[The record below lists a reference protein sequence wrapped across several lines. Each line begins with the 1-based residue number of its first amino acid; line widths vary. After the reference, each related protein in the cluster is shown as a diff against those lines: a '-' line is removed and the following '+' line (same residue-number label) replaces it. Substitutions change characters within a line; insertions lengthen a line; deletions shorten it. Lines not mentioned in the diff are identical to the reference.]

1 MFTFGGIMAN
11 EFLTE
16 YHDEIN
22 DGKWGSSRTLIP
34 LRNRVWNQYMQSPSQ
49 IGSRGS
55 FLVLQG
61 QRLLGLISRFRQA
74 RAQNGSDHGIKAQG
88 DGWLLTITLIECTN
102 LAAVDS
108 SGFSDP
114 YVAFTCNGKTRTSS
128 IKFQKSDTL
137 RNEIFEFGVII
148 LIERVSVILSD
159 NIHYVCKYD
168 LEKKLKGHKVLEGNP
183 NVINLSV
190 PGCTIL
196 NVECIVNIL
205 KDFKS
210 IGTHGVKN
218 LRIGAFMMSQES
230 ILKN

>member
-1 MFTFGGIMAN
+1 MFYCVLTSAGTPDVPYGSTFRV
-11 EFLTE
+11 
-16 YHDEIN
+16 EIIY
-22 DGKWGSSRTLIP
+22 LITP
-34 LRNRVWNQYMQSPSQ
+34 GEEMPSGEQCSHLVTVKPVDLKDLDSTKEQGLESVHAEPQSNWKLAAQ
-49 IGSRGS
+49 

-61 QRLLGLISRFRQA
+61 DGLKQ
-74 RAQNGSDHGIKAQG
+74 
-88 DGWLLTITLIECTN
+88 
-102 LAAVDS
+102 
-108 SGFSDP
+108 
-114 YVAFTCNGKTRTSS
+114 
-128 IKFQKSDTL
+128 
-137 RNEIFEFGVII
+137 
-148 LIERVSVILSD
+148 
-159 NIHYVCKYD
+159 
-168 LEKKLKGHKVLEGNP
+168 VLEGNP